1 MDYTEDALR
10 VVLSVPTGRFTYWML
25 AAGALEYS
33 PVLNESFAAGDQVAC
48 WVNSRMQD
56 VELVDSSPTLWEL
69 APGHKVMKDRFVGCK
84 VPDGT
89 PEERRSA
96 KLKADY
102 KARLMRVSGHEKDY
116 NTWFARHCVKP
127 VVIVGTGREHIQN
140 QRQTLLTHAG
150 HWFSGDTHA
159 LLNDESTMTSKPER
173 MLHHPFMVFDADV
186 GSIRPWLRAMVPRL
200 VIVTSWSSQMRK
212 HRSLFSRAP
221 QLIITNRRV
230 RSSAMSEIDLREVEG
245 TDLLAD
251 VLHDRRP
258 SSIGVTTFVQTA
270 QGEVADGEVDDDDEE
285 LL

>member
-1 MDYTEDALR
+1 MTARIDLPPWAEYLQRVGRALAEIPTVDYTEDALR

-212 HRSLFSRAP
+212 HRSLFSLS
-221 QLIITNRRV
+221 LIHI
-230 RSSAMSEIDLREVEG
+230 
-245 TDLLAD
+245 
-251 VLHDRRP
+251 
-258 SSIGVTTFVQTA
+258 
-270 QGEVADGEVDDDDEE
+270 
-285 LL
+285 